1 MFWRKML
8 YCTCL
13 AARAAGVLVSGAGWL
28 NDLGRLA
35 ALAAP
40 RAPVSS
46 LANGL
51 DGLDISGRLAEPPGL
66 PLGTLAMRLARPFV
80 FFGGA

>member
-1 MFWRKML
+1 ML

-46 LANGL
+46 IANGR
-51 DGLDISGRLAEPPGL
+51 DCLDISG
-66 PLGTLAMRLARPFV
+66 
-80 FFGGA
+80 

>member
-1 MFWRKML
+1 ML

-28 NDLGRLA
+28 ADLGRLA
-35 ALAAP
+35 VR

-46 LANGL
+46 LANDL
-51 DGLDISGRLAEPPGL
+51 DGLDISG
-66 PLGTLAMRLARPFV
+66 
-80 FFGGA
+80 